1 MEEGEIVC
9 LREVDL
15 AFAPLDVLEPDP
27 VFEVDATDGCRGD
40 LHLTE
45 PSVEQL
51 SALGQRK
58 MGAFLQ
64 GLSGDKVT
72 DVARRELRARDLLL

>member
-15 AFAPLDVLEPDP
+15 ALAPLDVLEPDP

-40 LHLTE
+40 LQLAE
-45 PSVEQL
+45 SSVEQL
-51 SALGQRK
+51 SALSQREV
-58 MGAFLQ
+58 GAFLQ
-64 GLSGDKVT
+64 G
-72 DVARRELRARDLLL
+72 